1 MHNRPMIGCPDFA
14 SPGPLSIRFM
24 TNDLTAKSA
33 EIAGT
38 APELVAD
45 ARREKTIG
53 FPVSDETGTAGTV
66 DLGRAASRHDA
77 NASRR
82 GGRPTPKRP
91 KGRWFITLFVCS
103 VALVVGNT
111 LWSEFGRNQAYGVM
125 QGRVLE
131 IRTPWNGIIE
141 SMHVRDGQRVQQ
153 GQLLATINN
162 FELRNERVRLKHELE
177 IALAELAMRVADIQ
191 SREQIQ
197 QDSVLQLQVE
207 QYQLLG
213 RLHAERAQLEEL
225 KSQYATNRRLYTTQ
239 SVPRTEVESN
249 RIQLDSQRAVVEE
262 LNSALDKLRESV
274 QRVENRTDSVLKP
287 LILQQTSI
295 QSIEAEFSRLSE
307 LELMGEIR
315 APVQG
320 VIVRRHQF
328 TGEFI
333 AKNTSL
339 FELLEHDSLEA
350 IVYLP
355 QSRARQFQVGNEVNL
370 VLPPE
375 TELRR
380 FRIERFGD
388 QMVHPPA
395 SIERF
400 YNAKQRLIPLHAVP
414 LAGQFPDHHSGG
426 FWWLG
431 AEVRL
436 PRLGYRADRE
446 KSWLRRLTDAIG
458 F

>member
-1 MHNRPMIGCPDFA
+1 
-14 SPGPLSIRFM
+14 M
-24 TNDLTAKSA
+24 THDPPVNVAA
-33 EIAGT
+33 IAGT
-38 APELVAD
+38 APEPVAP

-53 FPVSDETGTAGTV
+53 FPVSDESQPARPV
-66 DLGRAASRHDA
+66 DLGRSAPRREVTP
-77 NASRR
+77 SRR
-82 GGRPTPKRP
+82 GGRPVPKRP
-91 KGRWFITLFVCS
+91 KGRWFITLFVC
-103 VALVVGNT
+103 AIAGLIGHKI
-111 LWSEFGRNQAYGVM
+111 WSEFGRNQAYGVM

-131 IRTPWNGIIE
+131 IRTPWNGIVE
-141 SMHVRDGQRVQQ
+141 SMHVRDGQRVEQ

-162 FELRNERVRLKHELE
+162 FELRNERVRLKHDLE

-207 QYQLLG
+207 QFQLLG
-213 RLHAERAQLEEL
+213 KLHSERARLEEL
-225 KSQYATNRRLYTTQ
+225 QSQYEINRGLYTTR
-239 SVPRTEVESN
+239 SVPRTELDRN
-249 RIQLDSQRAVVEE
+249 RIQLASQNAVVKE
-262 LNSALDKLRESV
+262 LTGALDKLRESV
-274 QRVENRTDSVLKP
+274 QRVEQRTDSVLQP
-287 LILQQTSI
+287 LMLQQTRI
-295 QSIEAEFSRLSE
+295 QSIESEFSRLSE
-307 LELMGEIR
+307 LESMGEIR

-333 AKNTSL
+333 GKNTAL

-350 IVYLP
+350 VVYLP
-355 QSRARQFQVGNEVNL
+355 QFRARQFQVGDEVNL

-375 TELRR
+375 SEPRR
-380 FRIERFGD
+380 FRIARFGD
-388 QMVHPPA
+388 QMVQPPE

-400 YNAKQRLIPLHAVP
+400 YNAKQRLIPVHAVP
-414 LAGQFPDHHSGG
+414 LAGQIPESQAGG

-436 PRLGYRADRE
+436 PRLGYRTETND
-446 KSWLRRLTDAIG
+446 SWFTRLTRSIG